1 MGLSKNTINR
11 LQEDLIRLEEIKE
24 ALSSYVPPGK
34 RDALLRR
41 KVMLESA
48 IKQRTTHLKSL
59 INKKPVEA
67 IILTDD
73 IKGDVKKYRRVFYG
87 LTLEEAREL
96 INIEMHYKKV
106 FYTLVKLEH
115 INTSSEWEELLESK

>member
-1 MGLSKNTINR
+1 MGLSRNTINR
-11 LQEDLIRLEEIKE
+11 LQEDLIRLDEIKE

-48 IKQRTTHLKSL
+48 IRQRINHLKFL

-67 IILTDD
+67 IILANLDE
-73 IKGDVKKYRRVFYG
+73 GVKRYRRVFYG
-87 LTLEEAREL
+87 LTLEEAKEL
-96 INIEMHYKKV
+96 IHVEMHYKKI
-106 FYTLVKLEH
+106 FYTLVKLEY
-115 INTSSEWEELLESK
+115 IDTSSEWEELLESK

>member
-1 MGLSKNTINR
+1 MGLSRNTINR

-24 ALSSYVPPGK
+24 ELSSYVPPGK

-48 IKQRTTHLKSL
+48 IRQRTNHLKSL

-67 IILTDD
+67 IILADLN
-73 IKGDVKKYRRVFYG
+73 GGVKKYRRVFYG
-87 LTLEEAREL
+87 LTIEEAKEL
-96 INIEMHYKKV
+96 IDIEMHYKKI

-115 INTSSEWEELLESK
+115 IDTSSKWEELLESK

>member
-1 MGLSKNTINR
+1 MGLSRNTINR

-48 IKQRTTHLKSL
+48 IRQRTNHLKSL

-67 IILTDD
+67 IILADLD
-73 IKGDVKKYRRVFYG
+73 EGVKKYRRVFYG
-87 LTLEEAREL
+87 LTLEEAKEL
-96 INIEMHYKKV
+96 IDIEMHYKKI

-115 INTSSEWEELLESK
+115 IDTSSKWEELLESK

>member
-1 MGLSKNTINR
+1 MGLSRNTINR

-48 IKQRTTHLKSL
+48 ITQRTTHLKSL

-67 IILTDD
+67 IIIANLTE
-73 IKGDVKKYRRVFYG
+73 GVKKYRRVFYG

-96 INIEMHYKKV
+96 IDIEMHHKKIL
-106 FYTLVKLEH
+106 YTLVKLEY
-115 INTSSEWEELLESK
+115 IDTSSEWEELLESK